1 MTCPFK
7 AGRMHARMQARF
19 ESSKIPRDV
28 QLVAVAALGPVP
40 VVDGVFVTVVRTS
53 DSESCKNYL
62 SRVRLSVESPAQT
75 SLEACNTRM
84 KCVQRALCVVGLI
97 AVVPCRA
104 AEQARAG
111 TLPLRSC
118 ALALIP
124 ALFLPSTAA
133 LRDSMWCL
141 PTGFHFSLLHKLT
154 RHFLTPP

>member
-1 MTCPFK
+1 MTDNDTAAAKPFQSRSGGLRRSK
-7 AGRMHARMQARF
+7 YISRVGKTSAQGCAGKTPGHAPKEVSA
-19 ESSKIPRDV
+19 
-28 QLVAVAALGPVP
+28 
-40 VVDGVFVTVVRTS
+40 
-53 DSESCKNYL
+53 CKNYL